1 MAAAEGDGEH
11 CSVRFAAAAVAA
23 SLLASGPVAAADLP
37 GAELG
42 LVWGLPFAGL
52 LLSIALL
59 PLLAPGFWHQRHGL
73 VAAFWSAAFL
83 LPAAIRFGLA
93 PTGAAAWY
101 VLIDEYVPFLVLLFA
116 LYVIAGGLRLRG
128 AFTGTPGSNTLALAG
143 GAVLAS
149 IAGTTGACMVLIRPL
164 IDANAWRR
172 SQAHL
177 IVFFIFL
184 VGNVGGALTPLGD
197 PPLFVGFLKGVDFF
211 WPTRALF
218 FPMLTV
224 ALPLLA
230 AFYVLDRRLALRDT
244 APAPPG
250 EGFGIDGRANL
261 VLLALVPVVV
271 LLTGLWTPAT
281 RWTVFGTVVTLDA
294 AVRVVVLLALA
305 AVSWRMTPAGLREST
320 GFTWFPIAE
329 VAKLFFGIFVTLVPV
344 IAMLQAAETGALAS
358 LVKLVQGPDGQ
369 PIDTVYFWMTGL
381 LSSVLDNVPTYI
393 VFFNLAGGDAAELMG
408 PLASTLLAISAG
420 AVFMGALTYIGN
432 APNLLV
438 VAIAEERGVAVPGF
452 LGYLAWSV
460 PILLPLFAL
469 VAWIFL

>member
-1 MAAAEGDGEH
+1 MRTVAAAITAFLLSTGP
-11 CSVRFAAAAVAA
+11 A
-23 SLLASGPVAAADLP
+23 SAADLP

-59 PLLAPGFWHQRHGL
+59 PLLAPHFWHERHGL
-73 VAAFWSAAFL
+73 VAVLWSAAFL
-83 LPAAIRFGLA
+83 VPAAALFGLVRTA
-93 PTGAAAWY
+93 AAAWY

-128 AFTGTPGSNTLALAG
+128 AFTGAPGSNALALAG
-143 GAVLAS
+143 GMMLAS
-149 IAGTTGACMVLIRPL
+149 VAGTTGACMVLIRPL
-164 IDANAWRR
+164 IDANAWRQSR
-172 SQAHL
+172 AHL
-177 IVFFIFL
+177 VVFFIFL
-184 VGNVGGALTPLGD
+184 VGNIGGALTPLGD

-211 WPTRALF
+211 WPTRMLF
-218 FPMLTV
+218 LPTLMV

-230 AFYVLDRRLALRDT
+230 GFYILDRRLTARDPGRP
-244 APAPPG
+244 PAG
-250 EGFGIDGRANL
+250 ERFAIDGGVNL
-261 VLLALVPVVV
+261 VLLALVPLVV
-271 LLTGLWTPAT
+271 LLTGLWTPET

-305 AVSWRMTPAGLREST
+305 AVSWRVTPPGLRAST

-344 IAMLQAAETGALAS
+344 IAMLQAAEAGALGPI
-358 LVKLVQGPDGQ
+358 VRLVQGADGQ
-369 PIDTVYFWMTGL
+369 PIDIVYFWLAGL

-393 VFFNLAGGDAAELMG
+393 VFFNLAGGDAARLMG

-438 VAIAEERGVAVPGF
+438 VAIAEERGVAVPSF

-469 VAWIFL
+469 VGWVFL